1 MEPEENTTV
10 LNMKSGDPPPYTESE
25 APPPRHFR
33 ISDSLPGRI
42 VFTYGS
48 EDPWTT
54 MGVAKGWRPDV
65 PVLTIEGGSHCS
77 DLGTAAPYDTEAMR
91 QARATV
97 RATIL
102 DWSTALIRE
111 RKADLQRFGGSA
123 FPRPGL
129 ADAFGNGS

>member
-42 VFTYGS
+42 IFTYGS

-54 MGVAKGWRPDV
+54 MGVAKGWRDDV
-65 PVLTIEGGSHCS
+65 KVLTIKGGSHCS
-77 DLGTAAPYDTEAMR
+77 DLGTAAAYDSQAMNTSR
-91 QARATV
+91 TRIHDTV
-97 RATIL
+97 LGWVA
-102 DWSTALIRE
+102 E
-111 RKADLQRFGGSA
+111 
-123 FPRPGL
+123 
-129 ADAFGNGS
+129 